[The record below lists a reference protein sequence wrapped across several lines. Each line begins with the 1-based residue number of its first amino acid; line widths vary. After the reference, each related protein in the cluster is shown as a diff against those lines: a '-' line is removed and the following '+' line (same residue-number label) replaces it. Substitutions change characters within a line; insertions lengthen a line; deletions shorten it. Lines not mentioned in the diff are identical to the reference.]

1 MNITDEKQYITLCYI
16 SYFLDSIYCQNGN
29 KTHLKDINNI
39 TYTHRLTN
47 MDLLYLLY
55 SNNLQTYLLIIH
67 IM

>member
-39 TYTHRLTN
+39 THTQINEHGRVI
-47 MDLLYLLY
+47 
-55 SNNLQTYLLIIH
+55 SFVFE
-67 IM
+67 